1 MRLRLVAAAGVLL
14 VVAGLLVIVRADAGL
29 VRERT
34 SVDGIPVSVLRP
46 AGDGPFPGVVVV
58 HGFSGSSRLMDG
70 IGIAF
75 ARAGWLAAL
84 PDLSGHGANP
94 ESLGEADLPGEV
106 MDVLDLLDERADV
119 DQVAMLGHS
128 MGAGAVTEAAA
139 RRPELPVVALSLP

>member
-1 MRLRLVAAAGVLL
+1 
-14 VVAGLLVIVRADAGL
+14 

-34 SVDGIPVSVLRP
+34 SVDGIPVSSVRP

-75 ARAGWLAAL
+75 ARAGWLAAM

-94 ESLGEADLPGEV
+94 ESPGVEADAGEDEV
-106 MDVLDLLDERADV
+106 HGVLDWLDERDDV
-119 DQVAMLGHS
+119 DNGRTCSGTRWVPGQ
-128 MGAGAVTEAAA
+128 
-139 RRPELPVVALSLP
+139 